1 MNASAL
7 RRTVLRLID
16 RPRRFSRASHEA
28 DDREGLRDG
37 SSADAGTPRAR
48 SPHRRGER
56 QSRETYHAVVNII
69 VTSLKGGVGKSTT
82 SIYLAA
88 AGVDRGY
95 DPVTLIDADP
105 QASCAE
111 WLELWPLAGITV
123 VEAPSER
130 TATRAIARVE
140 GLVVVDTP
148 PGNERITQSAVAV
161 ADAVVIPTRA
171 GGVEYSRVSAT
182 IELIP
187 KGTSYGVV
195 ICAARLGTND
205 LDAALAWWK
214 EQKVEV
220 WGVIPERVSIA
231 AGPEAR
237 LSREGLENYDAV
249 LARALRGWR

>member
-1 MNASAL
+1 M
-7 RRTVLRLID
+7 
-16 RPRRFSRASHEA
+16 
-28 DDREGLRDG
+28 
-37 SSADAGTPRAR
+37 
-48 SPHRRGER
+48 
-56 QSRETYHAVVNII
+56 NII

-88 AGVDRGY
+88 AAVERGY
-95 DPVTLIDADP
+95 DPVNLVDADP
-105 QASCAE
+105 QASSAE
-111 WLELWPLAGITV
+111 WLEMWPLEGITV

-130 TATRAIARVE
+130 TATRALSRLD
-140 GLVVVDTP
+140 GLTVVDTP
-148 PGNERITQSAVAV
+148 PGNERVTQTLMSL

-182 IELIP
+182 LELVPAPIP
-187 KGTSYGVV
+187 RGVV

-205 LDAALAWWK
+205 LEAAIAWWK
-214 EQKVEV
+214 DQKVPV

>member
-1 MNASAL
+1 MNI
-7 RRTVLRLID
+7 V
-16 RPRRFSRASHEA
+16 
-28 DDREGLRDG
+28 
-37 SSADAGTPRAR
+37 
-48 SPHRRGER
+48 
-56 QSRETYHAVVNII
+56 

-82 SIYLAA
+82 SIYLAEA
-88 AGVDRGY
+88 AVERGY
-95 DPVTLIDADP
+95 EPVTLIDADP
-105 QASCAE
+105 QASSAE
-111 WLELWPLAGITV
+111 WLELWPLPGITV
-123 VEAPSER
+123 VESPSER
-130 TATRAIARVE
+130 TATRAMQRAQ

-148 PGNERITQSAVAV
+148 PGNERVTQSAVAL

-187 KGTSYGVV
+187 KRTSYGVV

-205 LDAALAWWK
+205 LEAAIAWWK
-214 EQKVEV
+214 EQKADV

-249 LARALRGWR
+249 LGRALRGWR